1 MPLPAIEIPVHEV
14 KLFGLNRKVKYRPYT
29 VKEEKSLLMAVESQD
44 EKTIFE
50 TSLRCCDSCLLEDD
64 VKVEELSVLD
74 LETLLISIRS
84 KSVGE
89 NVDVRVACKQCE
101 HKMDISADVTK
112 MRIEKKGKPKDTIML
127 DETYGVKLKTPSLES
142 VYAGIAGK
150 ADEITGAILSCVDFV
165 YDNETTYSFKDYTE
179 EEKIE
184 FVENLSVES
193 VKKINEL
200 FIDKLPSN
208 VLDVSFTC
216 PSCGAEN
223 EKKVD
228 NLLDF
233 FT

>member
-1 MPLPAIEIPVHEV
+1 MGLPAIEIPVHEV
-14 KLFGLNRKVKYRPYT
+14 KLFGLNKKVKYRPYT

-64 VKVEELSVLD
+64 IKVEELSVLD

-89 NVDVRVACKQCE
+89 KVDVRVSCKQCE
-101 HKMDISADVTK
+101 HKMDVSTDITK
-112 MRIEKKGKPKDTIML
+112 MRTEKKGKPKDTIML

-142 VYAGIAGK
+142 VYAGLVGK
-150 ADEITGAILSCVDFV
+150 ADEINGALLACIDFV
-165 YDNETTYSFKDYTE
+165 YDEKTTYSFKDYTE

-184 FVENLSVES
+184 FVERLSVET
-193 VKKINEL
+193 VRKINEL
-200 FIDKLPSN
+200 FIDKLPTN
-208 VLDVSFTC
+208 VLDLSFTC